1 MSEFMDVLQRPDFIE
16 NFRLHIEYT
25 VLATL
30 LGILISMP
38 VAILVNR
45 SPTASTIAINV
56 GNIGRAVP
64 SLAVL
69 VLMFP
74 LLGLGFSSALF
85 ALTLLAIPPILINGV
100 VGLRQ
105 VSPQILD
112 SAKGMGL
119 SGRQILSGIQVP
131 IAAPIIFAGIRTSA
145 VQVVASATL
154 ATFIGGGALGDYIVE
169 GFQRNS
175 TAIALAGAFAV
186 AALAIIT
193 EVGFGFLERAF
204 TPKGLRIAQK
214 RQRAGK

>member
-1 MSEFMDVLQRPDFIE
+1 MSEFMNVLQRPDFIE
-16 NFRLHIEYT
+16 NFILHIEYT

-30 LGILISMP
+30 LGILISIP

-45 SPTASTIAINV
+45 SDWGSTVAINI

-74 LLGLGFSSALF
+74 AFGLGFDSALF
-85 ALTLLAIPPILINGV
+85 ALTLLAIPPILINAI
-100 VGLRQ
+100 VGLRH

-119 SGRQILSGIQVP
+119 SGRQVLAGIQVP

-154 ATFIGGGALGDYIVE
+154 ATFIGGGGLG
-169 GFQRNS
+169 GCM
-175 TAIALAGAFAV
+175 G
-186 AALAIIT
+186 
-193 EVGFGFLERAF
+193 GG
-204 TPKGLRIAQK
+204 GLPP
-214 RQRAGK
+214 

>member
-1 MSEFMDVLQRPDFIE
+1 MSEFMNVLQRPDFIE

-74 LLGLGFSSALF
+74 LLGLGFDSALF
-85 ALTLLAIPPILINGV
+85 ALTLLAIPPILIKD
-100 VGLRQ
+100 R
-105 VSPQILD
+105 
-112 SAKGMGL
+112 K
-119 SGRQILSGIQVP
+119 
-131 IAAPIIFAGIRTSA
+131 
-145 VQVVASATL
+145 
-154 ATFIGGGALGDYIVE
+154 
-169 GFQRNS
+169 
-175 TAIALAGAFAV
+175 
-186 AALAIIT
+186 
-193 EVGFGFLERAF
+193 
-204 TPKGLRIAQK
+204 
-214 RQRAGK
+214 

>member
-1 MSEFMDVLQRPDFIE
+1 MDEFVSVLQRPDFTE
-16 NFRLHIEYT
+16 NLLTHIAYL
-25 VLATL
+25 VFATL
-30 LGILISMP
+30 LGILISIP
-38 VAILVNR
+38 VAVLVHR
-45 SPTASTIAINV
+45 SSLASTSAINV

-74 LLGLGFSSALF
+74 IFGLGFDSALF
-85 ALTLLAIPPILINGV
+85 ALTLVAIPPILINAV

-169 GFQRNS
+169 GYQRNS
-175 TAIALAGAFAV
+175 TAIALAGAFTV
-186 AALAIIT
+186 AILAFIT
-193 EVGFGFLERAF
+193 EIGFWGLERTF

-214 RQRAGK
+214 RGRQSK